1 MHTRGEMHT
10 IKWKTTPGQPV
21 GFDMDWTPELASRL
35 RRQYRFLR
43 SKGINRWDARTVIS
57 VTVSA
62 ASGAHMNHAINA
74 YRAKYLST
82 KAA

>member
-1 MHTRGEMHT
+1 MHT

-43 SKGINRWDARTVIS
+43 RQGIKRWDARSVIS

-62 ASGAHMNHAINA
+62 TSMAHINYDINA

-82 KAA
+82 KAV